1 MVKWRNLICLSSLD
15 ALDVNMLTHMHSTS
29 VCVRVC
35 VCVCLKLVLYP
46 FDAQHVSIFCMTRWL
61 WLIEVTWV
69 CSAASCA
76 AQWSAVGHSGVQ
88 WGRSFE
94 VDLLLLLLAI
104 NLATLTL
111 HGVGKHE
118 WWWKLPY
125 RMAAYN
131 SHHGPLQGH
140 CRLWT
145 MDSFPLVGR
154 CYQVQ
159 AE

>member
-1 MVKWRNLICLSSLD
+1 M
-15 ALDVNMLTHMHSTS
+15 NMLTHIHSS
-29 VCVRVC
+29 S

-46 FDAQHVSIFCMTRWL
+46 FDAEDVSIFCMTRWL

-69 CSAASCA
+69 CSTATCA
-76 AQWSAVGHSGVQ
+76 AQWSAVGCSGAQ
-88 WGRSFE
+88 WGIRGVCEGYRGEEWSRSFE

-131 SHHGPLQGH
+131 SHHGPLQGAG
-140 CRLWT
+140 CGLWT